1 MTTKNAGLAK
11 KLGYTNV
18 KAFLG
23 GEPAWSAEELPVY
36 ASSKYVENGNI
47 VLLDLRESDAV
58 KKGRIPRSINIPY
71 DNLEDH
77 MFEIPLKAPV
87 VIYSDNSED
96 VSDAYYELKEDG
108 IKNVSMVVGNYQG
121 WVSAGG
127 KTESGP
133 GYLTE
138 INWVRKLGKGEV
150 PLDDFKKAVLGEL
163 SNTFVLDV
171 RNVEEVQE
179 LGIFKNTVNIPLDE
193 ISKRLAE
200 VPKDK
205 RIFIHCSTG
214 TRAELA
220 SRELKKNGFDAKYLL
235 LNISDPECDCPI
247 IK

>member
-1 MTTKNAGLAK
+1 MTTQSAGLAK

-23 GEPAWSAEELPVY
+23 GDPAWTAEGHPLY
-36 ASSKYVENGNI
+36 ASSDYVKNGNI
-47 VLLDLRESDAV
+47 LLLDLRESDTV
-58 KKGRIPRSINIPY
+58 IEGRISRSVNIPY
-71 DNLEDH
+71 DDLENHIFDL
-77 MFEIPLKAPV
+77 PLNAPT

-96 VSDAYYELKEDG
+96 VSAALYDLREEG
-108 IKNVSMVVGNYQG
+108 IKAVSMVVGNYQG
-121 WVSAGG
+121 WVFAGE

-133 GYLTE
+133 DYLTE
-138 INWVRKLGKGEV
+138 VNWVRQYGKDEVRLG
-150 PLDDFKKAVLGEL
+150 DFKKAVLGEL
-163 SNTFVLDV
+163 TDTFVLDV

-193 ISKRLAE
+193 IPKRLAE
-200 VPKDK
+200 IPKDK

-214 TRAELA
+214 ARAELA

-235 LNISDPECDCPI
+235 LKITDPECDCPV